1 MSTPAAN
8 PSYLLDTHIWFWYL
22 TGSKRLPTGLR
33 TAIGAA
39 SGRLWISPISV
50 WELGILEQRGR
61 VRLDGG
67 FRSWAQ
73 AAQRRFPLQE
83 ASLTGEVAV
92 TSCELDL
99 PHRDPADRFL
109 AATAL
114 IHALTLMTVDERLQD
129 ARWLSTR
136 SS

>member
-1 MSTPAAN
+1 MSSPPTARP
-8 PSYLLDTHIWFWYL
+8 YLLDTHIWFWYL
-22 TGSKRLPTGLR
+22 TGSDRLPTGLR
-33 TAIGAA
+33 STITDA

-61 VRLDGG
+61 IRLDGG
-67 FRSWAQ
+67 FRSWIQ

-83 ASLTGEVAV
+83 ASLTQEVAAR
-92 TSCELDL
+92 SCELDL

-114 IHALTLMTVDERLQD
+114 IHELTLMTVDERLED
-129 ARWLSTR
+129 AQWLSTR